1 MKNIVIIGASGYV
14 GSALLSEALNRGYRV
29 KAVVRHPENLN
40 IEDDNLEI
48 VKGDVTN
55 SVEVARLAV
64 GMDAV
69 ISAYNPGW
77 KDPDIYEHTLQGYKA
92 IIEGVRKS
100 GVKRLLVVG
109 GAGRLYVRPGVRLLD
124 SGEVPEHLLPGIK
137 GLAAVYANYLLPEKE
152 LDWVFLSPSASLV
165 PGQRTG
171 IFRIGKDEL
180 LTDAK
185 GESHISTEDFAVA
198 MLNELEHPGHHREGF
213 TVGY

>member
-55 SVEVARLAV
+55 SAEVARLAA

-137 GLAAVYANYLLPEKE
+137 GLAAVYTNYLLPEKE
-152 LDWVFLSPSASLV
+152 LDWVFFSPAANLE
-165 PGQRTG
+165 PGERTG
-171 IFRIGKDEL
+171 RFRLGKDDL
-180 LTDAK
+180 VVDK
-185 GESHISTEDFAVA
+185 DGDSRISVADFAVA
-198 MLNELEHPGHHREGF
+198 LIDELEQGTHHREGM